1 MSIPQPWRAAAF
13 AKKRMAASVPACGGS
28 VSRAA
33 WLPSGRYL
41 NAQYPLRSG
50 LWHPLNVP
58 LPPAP
63 LRAAGSSMAD
73 ARSAAQPSS
82 PPRSPLGQQSRR
94 LSKRA
99 FKRTA
104 QPAGPTPCWRPPL
117 GGGLGGSGT
126 FKGCQRPFRRG
137 NSAFENRPDDS
148 DATCETDPPQ
158 AEVLATIRFFAN
170 AAARQGS
177 GSLMSQHQPSSAR
190 WPGASSIEFVT

>member
-1 MSIPQPWRAAAF
+1 MNIRQPWRAAAF
-13 AKKRMAASVPACGGS
+13 AKKRPAASILACGGS
-28 VSRAA
+28 VSHVA

-104 QPAGPTPCWRPPL
+104 QPAGPTPCWSSRL
-117 GGGLGGSGT
+117 EGARGSGMVN
-126 FKGCQRPFRRG
+126 GCQSLVEGIFGLRPTP
-137 NSAFENRPDDS
+137 SACRDF
-148 DATCETDPPQ
+148 TMQ
-158 AEVLATIRFFAN
+158 N
-170 AAARQGS
+170 ALF
-177 GSLMSQHQPSSAR
+177 LMSRRAVPKANTAVRRTEVAR
-190 WPGASSIEFVT
+190 